1 MHLLIGNYG
10 VKLEVEADR
19 FKISDAEEIR
29 YASALKLSSICF
41 LKPGTATTAA
51 LELAAEN
58 EIPVIIINETGD
70 VTAWL
75 WSHRYGTIADIRVNQ
90 AFFSR
95 SVAAVQWMQQLMQR
109 KLQEQAGVL
118 QWLGTRITAHQ
129 LLLTENGQFIAKQSN
144 ELGKAHTMEAIMA
157 TEAIASLHYWGT
169 ITTAMQKY
177 VHIPGRE
184 KRGTND
190 PFNICLNY
198 LYGFLYGQIEQS
210 LLMAGA
216 DPYMGFMHIN
226 RHARP
231 ALAFDHIEPFRP
243 WVDRLVI
250 QLFMKPNELL
260 PYLVPDEATGKLRID
275 SSGKKILLSTYFQFM
290 EQRSY
295 LAGKRIKNKD
305 HIHFLSRELV
315 QTLKKFNPDDT
326 TTHYI

>member
-1 MHLLIGNYG
+1 MHLLIANYG
-10 VKLEVEADR
+10 VKIEVEADR
-19 FKISDAEEIR
+19 FKISDGEDVR

-41 LKPGTATTAA
+41 LKHGTATTAA

-58 EIPVIIINETGD
+58 QIPLMVINETGD

-75 WSHRYGTIADIRVNQ
+75 WSPRYGTIADIRVNQ

-95 SVAAVQWMQQLMQR
+95 SVAAVRWMQQLMQR
-109 KLQEQAGVL
+109 KLQEQAGLL
-118 QWLGTRITAHQ
+118 QWLSTRITGQQQ
-129 LLLTENGQFIAKQSN
+129 LLSENGQFIARQIS
-144 ELGKAHTMEAIMA
+144 EIGSAPTMEAVMA
-157 TEAIASLHYWGT
+157 TEAMASLHYWGA
-169 ITTAMQKY
+169 IATAMKKY
-177 VHIPGRE
+177 IEIPGRE
-184 KRGTND
+184 KRGATD
-190 PFNICLNY
+190 PFNSCLNY

-243 WVDRLVI
+243 WVDKLVI
-250 QLFMKPNELL
+250 QLFMKPAEIQ
-260 PYLVPDEATGKLRID
+260 PCLVPDEASGKLRID
-275 SSGKKILLSTYFQFM
+275 SQGKKILLSTYFQFM